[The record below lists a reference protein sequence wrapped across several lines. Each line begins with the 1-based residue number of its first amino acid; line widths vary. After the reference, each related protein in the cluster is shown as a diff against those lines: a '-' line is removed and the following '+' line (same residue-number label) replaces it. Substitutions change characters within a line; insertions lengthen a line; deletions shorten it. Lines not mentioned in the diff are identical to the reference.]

1 MASLRGFKGELPPER
16 FNMAAYCL
24 GPSPARK
31 PAREA
36 LLVLRDPDT
45 PRVTEAW
52 TYAQLEDAVLRI
64 ASGLLAAGHR
74 PGERFVIRL
83 DNTSDYALLFFGAI
97 AAGLVPMPASAA
109 LTAREVEFVL
119 KDSAATGIAVT
130 DTLPVGEIPSGVR
143 IFEASDISRLRT
155 KHGRA
160 EFADT
165 SRDDPAFL
173 VYTSG
178 TTAHP
183 KGVLHAQRSVW
194 GRRPMY
200 QGWYGIESS
209 DRVLHAGAFNWTY
222 TLGTGLSDPWA
233 NGCTSLVFT
242 DERDP
247 AVWLRIAERHK
258 ATLFAGVPSVYRQ
271 LLKYGEV
278 EKYDLSSLRHGL
290 TAGEHLPE
298 AVIDEWVGRSGGIK
312 LYEALGMSEISTFIS
327 SSPSVPP
334 RRGAVGKPQAG
345 RDVAIIPVDGG
356 VEPLPAGE
364 TGLIAIHRTD
374 PGLMLHYWQRPEE
387 QERMFRGDWF
397 IGGDLG
403 IMDEDGYI
411 THGGRNDDIM
421 NALGYRVSPNEIEEV
436 LATHPAIQETAA
448 AEIRVRRDLSVIG
461 AFIVLREGAAAS
473 ADDIRAFAARSL
485 AAYKVPR
492 EYVFLTELPHT
503 ANGKVKRADL
513 RRAYAARAASAG
525 G

>member
-1 MASLRGFKGELPPER
+1 
-16 FNMAAYCL
+16 
-24 GPSPARK
+24 
-31 PAREA
+31 
-36 LLVLRDPDT
+36 
-45 PRVTEAW
+45 
-52 TYAQLEDAVLRI
+52 
-64 ASGLLAAGHR
+64 
-74 PGERFVIRL
+74 
-83 DNTSDYALLFFGAI
+83 
-97 AAGLVPMPASAA
+97 
-109 LTAREVEFVL
+109 
-119 KDSAATGIAVT
+119 
-130 DTLPVGEIPSGVR
+130 
-143 IFEASDISRLRT
+143 
-155 KHGRA
+155 
-160 EFADT
+160 
-165 SRDDPAFL
+165 
-173 VYTSG
+173 
-178 TTAHP
+178 
-183 KGVLHAQRSVW
+183 
-194 GRRPMY
+194 
-200 QGWYGIESS
+200 
-209 DRVLHAGAFNWTY
+209 
-222 TLGTGLSDPWA
+222 
-233 NGCTSLVFT
+233 
-242 DERDP
+242 
-247 AVWLRIAERHK
+247 
-258 ATLFAGVPSVYRQ
+258 
-271 LLKYGEV
+271 
-278 EKYDLSSLRHGL
+278 
-290 TAGEHLPE
+290 

-334 RRGAVGKPQAG
+334 RRGAGGKPQAG

-436 LATHPAIQETAA
+436 LATHPAIQEAAA

-492 EYVFLTELPHT
+492 EYVFLSELPHT
-503 ANGKVKRADL
+503 ANGKVNRADL
-513 RRAYAARAASAG
+513 RRAHAARAASAG